1 MAFILTRINVG
12 DYDTWKPLFDQDV
25 PQARA
30 AAKGW
35 RVFRSVDD
43 PGEVFVLVEFESA
56 DEAREGRERLLGSGV
71 LDRFSDK
78 SGPTLVEVAEA
89 VGY

>member
-1 MAFILTRINVG
+1 MRAAAEVAAPRLRSLPITTSALAG
-12 DYDTWKPLFDQDV
+12 G
-25 PQARA
+25 A

-56 DEAREGRERLLGSGV
+56 DDAIRGRERLLGSGV

-78 SGPTLVEVAEA
+78 WGPTLVEVAEA
-89 VGY
+89 VGS